1 MLLTDAAKEFEFN
14 CQCRKLSDKTIRN
27 YGKLIGYLLDYLK
40 EQHKV
45 LCLEDVRPMCIK
57 AYLMMLQERGAKPQY
72 INDQLKAFKVLF
84 RYLYEEGYT
93 DSILTERIKN
103 VKQPKTIIKTFTEQ
117 EVKKLTE
124 YYSGHTFMEVRNRL
138 MLMTFFDTG
147 IRVSEL
153 IDLKLSQVKDE
164 YILIHGKGDK
174 ERVVPKS
181 PLLNKWM
188 FKYLNTRKNFFAYR
202 RVPDNVFLSRNGRR
216 DTPCYQDSWQGRR
229 REQRY
234 SRQSAHLPPHLRADA
249 VEERTGLVQP
259 VPLDGALQHFHHTAV
274 SGRTARL
281 RGAERL
287 QGYWDFD
294 EFVNVLLSL
303 IVHSKNFFD
312 CPPHILGTR
321 GV

>member
-45 LCLEDVRPMCIK
+45 LCLEDVRPMYIK

-124 YYSGHTFMEVRNRL
+124 YYSGHRFMEVRNRL

-188 FKYLNTRKNFFAYR
+188 FKYLSTRENFFAYR
-202 RVPDNVFLSRNGRR
+202 RVPENVFLSRNGRPMTTEAIHRVIKIAGKAVGVSR
-216 DTPCYQDSWQGRR
+216 DIRVSPHTCRHTFAQMQLKNGLDLYSLSRLMGHSNISIT
-229 REQRY
+229 QRY
-234 SRQSAHLPPHLRADA
+234 LEGLRDFEVLNACKA
-249 VEERTGLVQP
+249 TG
-259 VPLDGALQHFHHTAV
+259 
-274 SGRTARL
+274 
-281 RGAERL
+281 
-287 QGYWDFD
+287 
-294 EFVNVLLSL
+294 
-303 IVHSKNFFD
+303 
-312 CPPHILGTR
+312 ILMNL
-321 GV
+321 

>member
-45 LCLEDVRPMCIK
+45 LCLEDVRPMYIK

-188 FKYLNTRKNFFAYR
+188 FKYLNTRENFFAYR
-202 RVPDNVFLSRNGRR
+202 RVPENVFLSRNGRPMTTEAIHRVIKIAGKAVGVSR
-216 DTPCYQDSWQGRR
+216 DIRVSPHTCRHTFAQMQLKNGLDLYSLSRLMGHSNISIT
-229 REQRY
+229 QRY
-234 SRQSAHLPPHLRADA
+234 MEGLRDFEVLNACKA
-249 VEERTGLVQP
+249 TG
-259 VPLDGALQHFHHTAV
+259 
-274 SGRTARL
+274 
-281 RGAERL
+281 
-287 QGYWDFD
+287 
-294 EFVNVLLSL
+294 
-303 IVHSKNFFD
+303 
-312 CPPHILGTR
+312 ILMNL
-321 GV
+321 

>member
-45 LCLEDVRPMCIK
+45 LCLEDVQPMYIK

-117 EVKKLTE
+117 EVKKMTE

-188 FKYLNTRKNFFAYR
+188 FKYLSTRENFFAYR
-202 RVPDNVFLSRNGRR
+202 RVPENVFLSRNGRPMTTEAIHRVIKIAGKAVGVSR
-216 DTPCYQDSWQGRR
+216 DIRVSPHTCRHTFAQMQLKNGLDLYSLSRLMGHSSISIT
-229 REQRY
+229 QRY
-234 SRQSAHLPPHLRADA
+234 LEGLRDFEVLNACKA
-249 VEERTGLVQP
+249 TG
-259 VPLDGALQHFHHTAV
+259 
-274 SGRTARL
+274 
-281 RGAERL
+281 
-287 QGYWDFD
+287 
-294 EFVNVLLSL
+294 
-303 IVHSKNFFD
+303 
-312 CPPHILGTR
+312 ILMNL
-321 GV
+321 

>member
-45 LCLEDVRPMCIK
+45 LCLEDVRPMYIK

-117 EVKKLTE
+117 EVKKLTK

-188 FKYLNTRKNFFAYR
+188 FKYLNTRENFFAYR
-202 RVPDNVFLSRNGRR
+202 RVPENVFLSRNGRPMTTEAIHRVIKIAGKAVGVSR
-216 DTPCYQDSWQGRR
+216 DIRVSPHTCRHTFAQMQLKNGLDLYSLSRLMGHSNISIT
-229 REQRY
+229 QRY
-234 SRQSAHLPPHLRADA
+234 LEGLRDFEVLNACKA
-249 VEERTGLVQP
+249 TG
-259 VPLDGALQHFHHTAV
+259 
-274 SGRTARL
+274 
-281 RGAERL
+281 
-287 QGYWDFD
+287 
-294 EFVNVLLSL
+294 
-303 IVHSKNFFD
+303 
-312 CPPHILGTR
+312 ILMNL
-321 GV
+321 

>member
-45 LCLEDVRPMCIK
+45 LCLEDVRPMYIK

-117 EVKKLTE
+117 EVKKMTE

-164 YILIHGKGDK
+164 YILIHGTGDK

-188 FKYLNTRKNFFAYR
+188 FKYLSTRENFFAYR
-202 RVPDNVFLSRNGRR
+202 RVPENVFLSRNGRPMTTEAIHRVIKIAGKAVGVSR
-216 DTPCYQDSWQGRR
+216 DIRVSPHTCRHTFAQMQLKNGLDLYSLSRLMGHSNISITL
-229 REQRY
+229 RY
-234 SRQSAHLPPHLRADA
+234 LEGLRDFEVLNACKA
-249 VEERTGLVQP
+249 TG
-259 VPLDGALQHFHHTAV
+259 
-274 SGRTARL
+274 
-281 RGAERL
+281 
-287 QGYWDFD
+287 
-294 EFVNVLLSL
+294 
-303 IVHSKNFFD
+303 
-312 CPPHILGTR
+312 ILMNL
-321 GV
+321 

>member
-45 LCLEDVRPMCIK
+45 LCLEDVRPMYIK
-57 AYLMMLQERGAKPQY
+57 VYLMMLQERGAKPQY

-117 EVKKLTE
+117 EVKKMTE

-188 FKYLNTRKNFFAYR
+188 FKYLSTRENFFAYR
-202 RVPDNVFLSRNGRR
+202 RVPENVFLSRNGRPMTTEAIHRVIKIAGKAVGVSR
-216 DTPCYQDSWQGRR
+216 DIRVSPHTCRHTFAQMQLKNGLDLYSLSRLMGHSNISIT
-229 REQRY
+229 QRY
-234 SRQSAHLPPHLRADA
+234 LEGLRDFEVLNACKA
-249 VEERTGLVQP
+249 TG
-259 VPLDGALQHFHHTAV
+259 
-274 SGRTARL
+274 
-281 RGAERL
+281 
-287 QGYWDFD
+287 
-294 EFVNVLLSL
+294 
-303 IVHSKNFFD
+303 
-312 CPPHILGTR
+312 ILMNL
-321 GV
+321 

>member
-45 LCLEDVRPMCIK
+45 LCLEDVRPMYIK

-117 EVKKLTE
+117 EVKKMTE

-188 FKYLNTRKNFFAYR
+188 FKYLSTRENFFTYR
-202 RVPDNVFLSRNGRR
+202 RVSENVFLSRNGRPMTTEAIHRVIKIAGKAVGVSRR
-216 DTPCYQDSWQGRR
+216 DIRVSPHTCRHTFAQMQLKNGLDLYSLSRLMGHSNISIT
-229 REQRY
+229 QRY
-234 SRQSAHLPPHLRADA
+234 LEGLRDFEVLNACKA
-249 VEERTGLVQP
+249 TG
-259 VPLDGALQHFHHTAV
+259 
-274 SGRTARL
+274 
-281 RGAERL
+281 
-287 QGYWDFD
+287 
-294 EFVNVLLSL
+294 
-303 IVHSKNFFD
+303 
-312 CPPHILGTR
+312 ILMNL
-321 GV
+321 

>member
-45 LCLEDVRPMCIK
+45 LCLEDVRPMYIK

-117 EVKKLTE
+117 EVKKMTE

-188 FKYLNTRKNFFAYR
+188 FKYLSTRENFFAYR
-202 RVPDNVFLSRNGRR
+202 RVPENVFLSRNGRPMTTEAIHRVIKIAGKAVGVSR
-216 DTPCYQDSWQGRR
+216 DIRVSPHTCRHTFAQMQLKNGLDLYSLSRLMGHSNISIT
-229 REQRY
+229 QRY
-234 SRQSAHLPPHLRADA
+234 LEGLRDFEVPNACKA
-249 VEERTGLVQP
+249 TG
-259 VPLDGALQHFHHTAV
+259 
-274 SGRTARL
+274 
-281 RGAERL
+281 
-287 QGYWDFD
+287 
-294 EFVNVLLSL
+294 
-303 IVHSKNFFD
+303 
-312 CPPHILGTR
+312 ILMNL
-321 GV
+321 

>member
-45 LCLEDVRPMCIK
+45 LCLEDVRPMYIK

-117 EVKKLTE
+117 EVKKMTE

-188 FKYLNTRKNFFAYR
+188 FKHLSTRENFFAYR
-202 RVPDNVFLSRNGRR
+202 RVPENVFLSRNGRPMTTEAIHRVIKIAGKAVGVSR
-216 DTPCYQDSWQGRR
+216 DIRVSPHTCRHTFAQMQLKNGLDLYSLSRLMGHSNISIT
-229 REQRY
+229 QRY
-234 SRQSAHLPPHLRADA
+234 LEGLRDFEVLNACKA
-249 VEERTGLVQP
+249 TG
-259 VPLDGALQHFHHTAV
+259 
-274 SGRTARL
+274 
-281 RGAERL
+281 
-287 QGYWDFD
+287 
-294 EFVNVLLSL
+294 
-303 IVHSKNFFD
+303 
-312 CPPHILGTR
+312 ILMNL
-321 GV
+321 

>member
-45 LCLEDVRPMCIK
+45 LCLEDVQPMYIK

-117 EVKKLTE
+117 EVKKMTE

-153 IDLKLSQVKDE
+153 INLKLSQVKDE

-188 FKYLNTRKNFFAYR
+188 FKYLSTRENFFAYR
-202 RVPDNVFLSRNGRR
+202 RVPENVFLSRNGRPMTTEAIHRVIKIAGKAVGVSR
-216 DTPCYQDSWQGRR
+216 DIRVSPHTCRHTFAQMQLKNGLDLYSLSRLMGHSSISIT
-229 REQRY
+229 QRY
-234 SRQSAHLPPHLRADA
+234 LEGLRDFEVLNACKA
-249 VEERTGLVQP
+249 TG
-259 VPLDGALQHFHHTAV
+259 
-274 SGRTARL
+274 
-281 RGAERL
+281 
-287 QGYWDFD
+287 
-294 EFVNVLLSL
+294 
-303 IVHSKNFFD
+303 
-312 CPPHILGTR
+312 ILMNL
-321 GV
+321 

>member
-45 LCLEDVRPMCIK
+45 LCLEDVRPMYIK

-117 EVKKLTE
+117 EVKKMTE

-188 FKYLNTRKNFFAYR
+188 FKYLSTRENFFAYR
-202 RVPDNVFLSRNGRR
+202 RVPENVFLSRNGRPMTTEAIHRVIKIAGKAVGVSR
-216 DTPCYQDSWQGRR
+216 DIRVSPHTCRHTFAQMQLKNGLDL
-229 REQRY
+229 Y
-234 SRQSAHLPPHLRADA
+234 SLSRLMGHSNISITQQYLEGLRDFEVLNACKA
-249 VEERTGLVQP
+249 TG
-259 VPLDGALQHFHHTAV
+259 
-274 SGRTARL
+274 
-281 RGAERL
+281 
-287 QGYWDFD
+287 
-294 EFVNVLLSL
+294 
-303 IVHSKNFFD
+303 
-312 CPPHILGTR
+312 ILMNL
-321 GV
+321 

>member
-45 LCLEDVRPMCIK
+45 LCLEDVHPMYIK

-117 EVKKLTE
+117 EVKKMTE

-153 IDLKLSQVKDE
+153 INLKLSQVKDE

-188 FKYLNTRKNFFAYR
+188 FKYLSTRENFFAYR
-202 RVPDNVFLSRNGRR
+202 RVPENVFLSRNGRPMTTEAIHR
-216 DTPCYQDSWQGRR
+216 VIKIAGKAVGVSKDIRVSPHTCRHTFAQMQLKNGLDLYSLSRLMGHSNISIT
-229 REQRY
+229 QRY
-234 SRQSAHLPPHLRADA
+234 LEGLRDFEVLNACKA
-249 VEERTGLVQP
+249 TG
-259 VPLDGALQHFHHTAV
+259 
-274 SGRTARL
+274 
-281 RGAERL
+281 
-287 QGYWDFD
+287 
-294 EFVNVLLSL
+294 
-303 IVHSKNFFD
+303 
-312 CPPHILGTR
+312 ILMNL
-321 GV
+321 

>member
-27 YGKLIGYLLDYLK
+27 YGKLIGYLLDYLR

-45 LCLEDVRPMCIK
+45 LCLEDVRPMYIK

-84 RYLYEEGYT
+84 RYLYEESYT

-188 FKYLNTRKNFFAYR
+188 FKYLSTRENFFAYR
-202 RVPDNVFLSRNGRR
+202 RVPENVFLSRNGRPMTTEAIHRVIKIAGKAVGVSR
-216 DTPCYQDSWQGRR
+216 DIDAKAGHSGRHT
-229 REQRY
+229 
-234 SRQSAHLPPHLRADA
+234 AHLPPHLRADA

-259 VPLDGALQHFHHTAV
+259 VPLDGILQHFHHTAV

-287 QGYWDFD
+287 QGYRDFD
-294 EFVNVLLSL
+294 EFVKVLLSL
-303 IVHSKNFFD
+303 TVRSKNFF
-312 CPPHILGTR
+312 
-321 GV
+321 

>member
-1 MLLTDAAKEFEFN
+1 MLLTDAAMEFEFN

-45 LCLEDVRPMCIK
+45 LCLEDVRPMYIK

-117 EVKKLTE
+117 EVKKMTE

-188 FKYLNTRKNFFAYR
+188 FKYLSTRENFFAYR
-202 RVPDNVFLSRNGRR
+202 RVPENVFLSRNGRPMTTEAIHR
-216 DTPCYQDSWQGRR
+216 VIKIAGKAVGVSGDIRVSPHTCRHTFAQMQLKNGLDLYSLSRLMGHSNISIT
-229 REQRY
+229 QRY
-234 SRQSAHLPPHLRADA
+234 LEGLRDFEVLNACKA
-249 VEERTGLVQP
+249 TG
-259 VPLDGALQHFHHTAV
+259 
-274 SGRTARL
+274 
-281 RGAERL
+281 
-287 QGYWDFD
+287 
-294 EFVNVLLSL
+294 
-303 IVHSKNFFD
+303 
-312 CPPHILGTR
+312 ILMNL
-321 GV
+321 

>member
-40 EQHKV
+40 EQHQV
-45 LCLEDVRPMCIK
+45 LCLEDVRPMYIK

-117 EVKKLTE
+117 EVKKMTE

-188 FKYLNTRKNFFAYR
+188 FKYLSTRENFFAYR
-202 RVPDNVFLSRNGRR
+202 RVPENVFLSRNGRPMTTEAIHRVIKIAGKAVGVSR
-216 DTPCYQDSWQGRR
+216 DIRVSPHTCRHTFAQMQLKNGLDLYSLSRLMGHSSISIT
-229 REQRY
+229 QRY
-234 SRQSAHLPPHLRADA
+234 LEGLRDFEVLNACKA
-249 VEERTGLVQP
+249 TG
-259 VPLDGALQHFHHTAV
+259 
-274 SGRTARL
+274 
-281 RGAERL
+281 
-287 QGYWDFD
+287 
-294 EFVNVLLSL
+294 
-303 IVHSKNFFD
+303 
-312 CPPHILGTR
+312 ILMNL
-321 GV
+321 

>member
-45 LCLEDVRPMCIK
+45 LCLEDVRPMYIK

-188 FKYLNTRKNFFAYR
+188 FKYLNTRENFFAYR
-202 RVPDNVFLSRNGRR
+202 RVPENVFLSRNGRPMTTEAIHRVIKIAGKAVGVSR
-216 DTPCYQDSWQGRR
+216 DIRVSPHTCRHTFAQMQLKNGLDLYSLSRLMGHSNISIT
-229 REQRY
+229 QRY
-234 SRQSAHLPPHLRADA
+234 LEGLRDFEVLNACKA
-249 VEERTGLVQP
+249 TG
-259 VPLDGALQHFHHTAV
+259 
-274 SGRTARL
+274 
-281 RGAERL
+281 
-287 QGYWDFD
+287 
-294 EFVNVLLSL
+294 
-303 IVHSKNFFD
+303 
-312 CPPHILGTR
+312 ILMNL
-321 GV
+321 

>member
-45 LCLEDVRPMCIK
+45 LCLEDVQPMYIK

-117 EVKKLTE
+117 EVKKMTE

-153 IDLKLSQVKDE
+153 INLKLSQVKDE

-188 FKYLNTRKNFFAYR
+188 FKYLSTRENFFAYR
-202 RVPDNVFLSRNGRR
+202 RVPENVFLSRNGRPMTTEAIHR
-216 DTPCYQDSWQGRR
+216 VIKIAGKAVGVSKDIRVSPHTCRHTFAQMQFKNGLDLYSLSRLMGHSNISIT
-229 REQRY
+229 QRY
-234 SRQSAHLPPHLRADA
+234 LEGLRDFEVLNACKA
-249 VEERTGLVQP
+249 TG
-259 VPLDGALQHFHHTAV
+259 
-274 SGRTARL
+274 
-281 RGAERL
+281 
-287 QGYWDFD
+287 
-294 EFVNVLLSL
+294 
-303 IVHSKNFFD
+303 
-312 CPPHILGTR
+312 ILMNL
-321 GV
+321 

>member
-45 LCLEDVRPMCIK
+45 LCLEDVRPMYIK

-93 DSILTERIKN
+93 DSILTERINN

-188 FKYLNTRKNFFAYR
+188 FKYLNTRENFFAYR
-202 RVPDNVFLSRNGRR
+202 RVPENVFLSRNGRPMTTEAIHRVIKIAGKAVGVSR
-216 DTPCYQDSWQGRR
+216 DIRVSPHTCRHTFAQMQLKNGLDLYSLSRLMGHSNISIT
-229 REQRY
+229 QRY
-234 SRQSAHLPPHLRADA
+234 LEGLRDFEVLNACKA
-249 VEERTGLVQP
+249 TG
-259 VPLDGALQHFHHTAV
+259 
-274 SGRTARL
+274 
-281 RGAERL
+281 
-287 QGYWDFD
+287 
-294 EFVNVLLSL
+294 
-303 IVHSKNFFD
+303 
-312 CPPHILGTR
+312 ILMNL
-321 GV
+321 

>member
-45 LCLEDVRPMCIK
+45 LCLEDVQPMYIK

-117 EVKKLTE
+117 EVKKMTE

-153 IDLKLSQVKDE
+153 INLKLSQVKDE

-188 FKYLNTRKNFFAYR
+188 FKYLSTRENFFAYR
-202 RVPDNVFLSRNGRR
+202 RVPENVFLSRNGRPMTTEAIHR
-216 DTPCYQDSWQGRR
+216 VIKIAGKAVGVSKDIRVSPHTCRHTFAQMQLKNGLDLYSLSRLMGHSSISIT
-229 REQRY
+229 QRY
-234 SRQSAHLPPHLRADA
+234 LEGLRDFEVLNACKA
-249 VEERTGLVQP
+249 TG
-259 VPLDGALQHFHHTAV
+259 
-274 SGRTARL
+274 
-281 RGAERL
+281 
-287 QGYWDFD
+287 
-294 EFVNVLLSL
+294 
-303 IVHSKNFFD
+303 
-312 CPPHILGTR
+312 ILMNL
-321 GV
+321 

>member
-14 CQCRKLSDKTIRN
+14 CQCRQLTDKTIRN

-45 LCLEDVRPMCIK
+45 LCLEDVQPMYIK

-117 EVKKLTE
+117 EVKKMTE

-153 IDLKLSQVKDE
+153 INLKLSQVKDE

-188 FKYLNTRKNFFAYR
+188 FKYLSTRENFFAYR
-202 RVPDNVFLSRNGRR
+202 RVPENVFLSRNGRPMTTEAIHR
-216 DTPCYQDSWQGRR
+216 VIKIAGKAVGVSKDIRVSPHTCRHTFAQMQLKNGLDLYSLSRLMGHSNISIT
-229 REQRY
+229 QRY
-234 SRQSAHLPPHLRADA
+234 LEGLRDFEVLNACKA
-249 VEERTGLVQP
+249 TG
-259 VPLDGALQHFHHTAV
+259 
-274 SGRTARL
+274 
-281 RGAERL
+281 
-287 QGYWDFD
+287 
-294 EFVNVLLSL
+294 
-303 IVHSKNFFD
+303 
-312 CPPHILGTR
+312 ILMNL
-321 GV
+321 

>member
-45 LCLEDVRPMCIK
+45 LCLEDVRPMYIK

-164 YILIHGKGDK
+164 YTLIHGKGDK

-188 FKYLNTRKNFFAYR
+188 FKYLNTRENFFAYR
-202 RVPDNVFLSRNGRR
+202 RVPENVFLSRNGRPMTTEAIHRVIKIAGKAVGVSR
-216 DTPCYQDSWQGRR
+216 DIRVSPHTCRHTFAQMQLKNGLDLYSLSRLMGHSSISIT
-229 REQRY
+229 QRY
-234 SRQSAHLPPHLRADA
+234 LEGLRDFEVLNACKA
-249 VEERTGLVQP
+249 TG
-259 VPLDGALQHFHHTAV
+259 
-274 SGRTARL
+274 
-281 RGAERL
+281 
-287 QGYWDFD
+287 
-294 EFVNVLLSL
+294 
-303 IVHSKNFFD
+303 
-312 CPPHILGTR
+312 ILMNL
-321 GV
+321 

>member
-45 LCLEDVRPMCIK
+45 LCLEDVRPMYIK

-202 RVPDNVFLSRNGRR
+202 RVPENVFLSRNGRPMTTEAIHRVIKIAGKAVSVSR
-216 DTPCYQDSWQGRR
+216 DIRVSPHTCRHTFAQMQLKNGLDLYSLSRLMGHSNISIT
-229 REQRY
+229 QRY
-234 SRQSAHLPPHLRADA
+234 LEGLRDFEVLNACKA
-249 VEERTGLVQP
+249 TG
-259 VPLDGALQHFHHTAV
+259 
-274 SGRTARL
+274 
-281 RGAERL
+281 
-287 QGYWDFD
+287 
-294 EFVNVLLSL
+294 
-303 IVHSKNFFD
+303 
-312 CPPHILGTR
+312 ILMNL
-321 GV
+321 

>member
-45 LCLEDVRPMCIK
+45 LCLEDVQPMYIK

-117 EVKKLTE
+117 EVKKMTE

-153 IDLKLSQVKDE
+153 INLKLSQVKDE

-174 ERVVPKS
+174 ERVVPKN

-188 FKYLNTRKNFFAYR
+188 FKYLSTRENFFAYR
-202 RVPDNVFLSRNGRR
+202 RVPENVFLSRNGRPMTTEAIHR
-216 DTPCYQDSWQGRR
+216 VIKIAGKAVGVSKDIRVSPHTCRHTFAQMQLKNGLDLYSLSRLMGHSNISIT
-229 REQRY
+229 QRY
-234 SRQSAHLPPHLRADA
+234 LEGLRDFEVLNACKA
-249 VEERTGLVQP
+249 TG
-259 VPLDGALQHFHHTAV
+259 
-274 SGRTARL
+274 
-281 RGAERL
+281 
-287 QGYWDFD
+287 
-294 EFVNVLLSL
+294 
-303 IVHSKNFFD
+303 
-312 CPPHILGTR
+312 ILMNL
-321 GV
+321 

>member
-45 LCLEDVRPMCIK
+45 LCLEDVRPMYIK

-117 EVKKLTE
+117 EVKKMIE

-188 FKYLNTRKNFFAYR
+188 FKYLSTRENFFAYR
-202 RVPDNVFLSRNGRR
+202 RVPENVFLSRNGRPMTTEAIHRVIKIAGKAVGVSR
-216 DTPCYQDSWQGRR
+216 DIRVSPHTCRHTFAQMQLKNGLDLYSLSRLMGHSSISIT
-229 REQRY
+229 QRY
-234 SRQSAHLPPHLRADA
+234 LEGLRDFEVLNACKA
-249 VEERTGLVQP
+249 TG
-259 VPLDGALQHFHHTAV
+259 
-274 SGRTARL
+274 
-281 RGAERL
+281 
-287 QGYWDFD
+287 
-294 EFVNVLLSL
+294 
-303 IVHSKNFFD
+303 
-312 CPPHILGTR
+312 ILMNL
-321 GV
+321 

>member
-45 LCLEDVRPMCIK
+45 LCLEDVQPMYIK

-117 EVKKLTE
+117 EVKKMTE
-124 YYSGHTFMEVRNRL
+124 YYSGHTFMEVRNRR

-153 IDLKLSQVKDE
+153 INLKLSQVKDE

-188 FKYLNTRKNFFAYR
+188 FKYLSTRENFFAYR
-202 RVPDNVFLSRNGRR
+202 RVPENVFLSRNGRPMTTEAIHR
-216 DTPCYQDSWQGRR
+216 VIKIAGKAVGVSKDIRVSPHTCRHTFAQMQLKNGLDLYSLSRLMGHSNISIT
-229 REQRY
+229 QRY
-234 SRQSAHLPPHLRADA
+234 LEGLRDFEVLNACKA
-249 VEERTGLVQP
+249 TG
-259 VPLDGALQHFHHTAV
+259 
-274 SGRTARL
+274 
-281 RGAERL
+281 
-287 QGYWDFD
+287 
-294 EFVNVLLSL
+294 
-303 IVHSKNFFD
+303 
-312 CPPHILGTR
+312 ILMNL
-321 GV
+321 

>member
-45 LCLEDVRPMCIK
+45 LCLEDVRPMYIK

-117 EVKKLTE
+117 EVKKMTE

-188 FKYLNTRKNFFAYR
+188 FKDLSTRENFFAYR
-202 RVPDNVFLSRNGRR
+202 RVPENVFLSRNGRPMTTEAIHRVIKIAGKAVGVSR
-216 DTPCYQDSWQGRR
+216 DIRVSPHTCRHTFAQMQLKNGLDLYSLSRLMGHSNISIT
-229 REQRY
+229 QRY
-234 SRQSAHLPPHLRADA
+234 LEGLRDFEVLNACKA
-249 VEERTGLVQP
+249 TG
-259 VPLDGALQHFHHTAV
+259 
-274 SGRTARL
+274 
-281 RGAERL
+281 
-287 QGYWDFD
+287 
-294 EFVNVLLSL
+294 
-303 IVHSKNFFD
+303 
-312 CPPHILGTR
+312 ILMNL
-321 GV
+321 

>member
-45 LCLEDVRPMCIK
+45 LCLEDVRPMYIK

-117 EVKKLTE
+117 EVKKMTE

-164 YILIHGKGDK
+164 YILIHGKGYK

-188 FKYLNTRKNFFAYR
+188 FKYLSTRENFFAYR
-202 RVPDNVFLSRNGRR
+202 RVPENVFLSRNGRPMTTEAIHRVIKIAGKAVGVSR
-216 DTPCYQDSWQGRR
+216 DIRVSPHTCRHTFAQMQLKNGLDLYSLSRLMGHSNISIT
-229 REQRY
+229 QRY
-234 SRQSAHLPPHLRADA
+234 LEGLRDFEVLNACKA
-249 VEERTGLVQP
+249 TG
-259 VPLDGALQHFHHTAV
+259 
-274 SGRTARL
+274 
-281 RGAERL
+281 
-287 QGYWDFD
+287 
-294 EFVNVLLSL
+294 
-303 IVHSKNFFD
+303 
-312 CPPHILGTR
+312 ILMNL
-321 GV
+321 

>member
-14 CQCRKLSDKTIRN
+14 CQCRKLSDKTIWN

-45 LCLEDVRPMCIK
+45 LCLEDVRPMYIK

-117 EVKKLTE
+117 EVKKMTE

-188 FKYLNTRKNFFAYR
+188 FKYLSTRENFFAYR
-202 RVPDNVFLSRNGRR
+202 RVPENVFLSRNGRPMTTEAIHRVIKIAGKAVGVSR
-216 DTPCYQDSWQGRR
+216 DIRVSPHTCRHTFAQMQLKNGLDLYSLSRLMGHSNISIT
-229 REQRY
+229 QRY
-234 SRQSAHLPPHLRADA
+234 LEGLRDFEVLNACKA
-249 VEERTGLVQP
+249 TG
-259 VPLDGALQHFHHTAV
+259 
-274 SGRTARL
+274 
-281 RGAERL
+281 
-287 QGYWDFD
+287 
-294 EFVNVLLSL
+294 
-303 IVHSKNFFD
+303 
-312 CPPHILGTR
+312 ILMNL
-321 GV
+321 

>member
-117 EVKKLTE
+117 EVKKMTE

-188 FKYLNTRKNFFAYR
+188 FKYLSTRENFFAHR
-202 RVPDNVFLSRNGRR
+202 RVPENVFLSRNGRPMTTEAIHR
-216 DTPCYQDSWQGRR
+216 VIKI
-229 REQRY
+229 
-234 SRQSAHLPPHLRADA
+234 A
-249 VEERTGLVQP
+249 
-259 VPLDGALQHFHHTAV
+259 
-274 SGRTARL
+274 AR
-281 RGAERL
+281 
-287 QGYWDFD
+287 
-294 EFVNVLLSL
+294 
-303 IVHSKNFFD
+303 
-312 CPPHILGTR
+312 P
-321 GV
+321 

>member
-1 MLLTDAAKEFEFN
+1 MCFFMLLTDASKEIEFN

-40 EQHKV
+40 EQHKA
-45 LCLEDVRPMCIK
+45 LCLEDVRPMYIK

-188 FKYLNTRKNFFAYR
+188 FKYLNTRENFFAYR
-202 RVPDNVFLSRNGRR
+202 RVPENVFLSRNGRPMTTEAIHRVIKIAGKAVGVSR
-216 DTPCYQDSWQGRR
+216 DIRVSPHTCRHTFAQMQLKNGLDLYSLSRLMGHSNISIT
-229 REQRY
+229 QRY
-234 SRQSAHLPPHLRADA
+234 LEGLRDFEVLNACKA
-249 VEERTGLVQP
+249 TG
-259 VPLDGALQHFHHTAV
+259 
-274 SGRTARL
+274 
-281 RGAERL
+281 
-287 QGYWDFD
+287 
-294 EFVNVLLSL
+294 
-303 IVHSKNFFD
+303 
-312 CPPHILGTR
+312 ILMNL
-321 GV
+321 

>member
-45 LCLEDVRPMCIK
+45 LCLEDVRPMYIK

-117 EVKKLTE
+117 EVKKMTE

-188 FKYLNTRKNFFAYR
+188 FKYLSTRENFFAYR
-202 RVPDNVFLSRNGRR
+202 RVPENVFLSRNGRPMTTEAIHRVIKIAGKAVGVSR
-216 DTPCYQDSWQGRR
+216 DIRVSPHTCRHTFAQMQLKNELDLYSLSRLMGHSSISIT
-229 REQRY
+229 QRY
-234 SRQSAHLPPHLRADA
+234 LEGLRDFEVLNACKA
-249 VEERTGLVQP
+249 TG
-259 VPLDGALQHFHHTAV
+259 
-274 SGRTARL
+274 
-281 RGAERL
+281 
-287 QGYWDFD
+287 
-294 EFVNVLLSL
+294 
-303 IVHSKNFFD
+303 
-312 CPPHILGTR
+312 ILMNL
-321 GV
+321 

>member
-40 EQHKV
+40 EQHRV
-45 LCLEDVRPMCIK
+45 LCLKDVRSMYIK

-117 EVKKLTE
+117 EVKKMTE

-188 FKYLNTRKNFFAYR
+188 FKYLSTRENFFAYR
-202 RVPDNVFLSRNGRR
+202 RVPENVFLSRNGRPMTTEAIHRVIKIAGKAVGVSR
-216 DTPCYQDSWQGRR
+216 DIRVSPHTCRHTFAQMQLKNGLDLYSLSRLMGHSNISIT
-229 REQRY
+229 QRY
-234 SRQSAHLPPHLRADA
+234 LEGLRDFEVLNACKA
-249 VEERTGLVQP
+249 TG
-259 VPLDGALQHFHHTAV
+259 
-274 SGRTARL
+274 
-281 RGAERL
+281 
-287 QGYWDFD
+287 
-294 EFVNVLLSL
+294 
-303 IVHSKNFFD
+303 
-312 CPPHILGTR
+312 ILMNL
-321 GV
+321 

>member
-45 LCLEDVRPMCIK
+45 LCLEDVQPMYIK

-117 EVKKLTE
+117 EVKKMTE

-153 IDLKLSQVKDE
+153 INLKLSQVKDE

-188 FKYLNTRKNFFAYR
+188 FKYLSTRENFFAYR
-202 RVPDNVFLSRNGRR
+202 RVPENVFLSRNGRPMTTEAIHR
-216 DTPCYQDSWQGRR
+216 VIKIAGKAVGVSKDIRVSPHTCRHTFAQMQLKNGLDLYSLSRLMGHSNISIT
-229 REQRY
+229 QRY
-234 SRQSAHLPPHLRADA
+234 LEGQRDFEVLNACKA
-249 VEERTGLVQP
+249 TG
-259 VPLDGALQHFHHTAV
+259 
-274 SGRTARL
+274 
-281 RGAERL
+281 
-287 QGYWDFD
+287 
-294 EFVNVLLSL
+294 
-303 IVHSKNFFD
+303 
-312 CPPHILGTR
+312 ILMNL
-321 GV
+321 

>member
-45 LCLEDVRPMCIK
+45 LCLEDVRPMYIK

-103 VKQPKTIIKTFTEQ
+103 VKQPKTIIKPFTEQ
-117 EVKKLTE
+117 EVKKMTE

-188 FKYLNTRKNFFAYR
+188 FKYLSTRENFFAYR
-202 RVPDNVFLSRNGRR
+202 RVPENVFLSRNGRPMTTEAIHRVIKIAGKAVGVSR
-216 DTPCYQDSWQGRR
+216 DIRVSPHTCRHTFAQMQLKNGLDLYSLSRLMGHSNISIT
-229 REQRY
+229 QRY
-234 SRQSAHLPPHLRADA
+234 LEGLRDFEVLNACKA
-249 VEERTGLVQP
+249 TG
-259 VPLDGALQHFHHTAV
+259 
-274 SGRTARL
+274 
-281 RGAERL
+281 
-287 QGYWDFD
+287 
-294 EFVNVLLSL
+294 
-303 IVHSKNFFD
+303 
-312 CPPHILGTR
+312 ILMNL
-321 GV
+321 

>member
-117 EVKKLTE
+117 EVKKMTE

-188 FKYLNTRKNFFAYR
+188 FKYLSTRENFFAYR
-202 RVPDNVFLSRNGRR
+202 RVPENVFLSRNGRPMTTEAIHRVIKIAGKAVGVSR
-216 DTPCYQDSWQGRR
+216 DIRVSPHTCRHTFAQMQLKNGLDLYSLSRLMGHSSISIT
-229 REQRY
+229 QRY
-234 SRQSAHLPPHLRADA
+234 LEGLRDFEVLNACKA
-249 VEERTGLVQP
+249 TG
-259 VPLDGALQHFHHTAV
+259 
-274 SGRTARL
+274 
-281 RGAERL
+281 
-287 QGYWDFD
+287 
-294 EFVNVLLSL
+294 
-303 IVHSKNFFD
+303 
-312 CPPHILGTR
+312 ILMNL
-321 GV
+321 

>member
-45 LCLEDVRPMCIK
+45 LCLEDVRPMYIK

-117 EVKKLTE
+117 EVKKMTE

-188 FKYLNTRKNFFAYR
+188 FKYLSTRENFFAYR
-202 RVPDNVFLSRNGRR
+202 RVPENVFLSRNGRPMTTEAIHRVIKIAGKAVGVSR
-216 DTPCYQDSWQGRR
+216 DIRVSPHTCRHTFAQMQLKNGLDLYSLSRLMGPSNISIT
-229 REQRY
+229 QRY
-234 SRQSAHLPPHLRADA
+234 LEGLRDFEVLNACKA
-249 VEERTGLVQP
+249 TG
-259 VPLDGALQHFHHTAV
+259 
-274 SGRTARL
+274 
-281 RGAERL
+281 
-287 QGYWDFD
+287 
-294 EFVNVLLSL
+294 
-303 IVHSKNFFD
+303 
-312 CPPHILGTR
+312 ILMNL
-321 GV
+321 

>member
-45 LCLEDVRPMCIK
+45 LCLEDVQPMYIK

-117 EVKKLTE
+117 EVKKMTE

-153 IDLKLSQVKDE
+153 INLKLSQVKDE

-188 FKYLNTRKNFFAYR
+188 FKYLSTRENFFAYR
-202 RVPDNVFLSRNGRR
+202 RVPENVFLSRNGRPMTTEAIHR
-216 DTPCYQDSWQGRR
+216 VIKIAGKAVGVSKDIRVSPHTCRHTFAQMQLKNGLDL
-229 REQRY
+229 Y
-234 SRQSAHLPPHLRADA
+234 SLSRLMGHSNIS
-249 VEERTGLVQP
+249 
-259 VPLDGALQHFHHTAV
+259 TAV

-281 RGAERL
+281 RGVERL
-287 QGYWDFD
+287 QGYRNFD
-294 EFVNVLLSL
+294 EFVRYIN
-303 IVHSKNFFD
+303 IF
-312 CPPHILGTR
+312 
-321 GV
+321 